1 LLFVLLVFSFSI
13 PAFIP
18 ELTGISVIFLR
29 VTGFSS
35 TGSAPSSAKG
45 ASLSPPL
52 FHRIFQ
58 VDAEAIES
66 EIPVINM
73 VNIGKGTISNQ
84 NKKGPI

>member
-1 LLFVLLVFSFSI
+1 MAHRKS
-13 PAFIP
+13 
-18 ELTGISVIFLR
+18 SV
-29 VTGFSS
+29 SC
-35 TGSAPSSAKG
+35 
-45 ASLSPPL
+45 
-52 FHRIFQ
+52 IFQ